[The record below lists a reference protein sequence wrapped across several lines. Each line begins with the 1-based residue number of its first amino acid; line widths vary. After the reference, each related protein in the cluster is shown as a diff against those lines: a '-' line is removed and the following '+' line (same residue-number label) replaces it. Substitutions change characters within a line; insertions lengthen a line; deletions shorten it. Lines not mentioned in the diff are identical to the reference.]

1 VGATGPT
8 VNGPTGATAT
18 LANLSYRV
26 SKAIEVGKELKER
39 VGTEI
44 SCKNTA
50 TEVAIG
56 GGVTIEGGKGV
67 VIAESVPIPSSGPP
81 TGRKGAAVQSI
92 YTGLGGNGKAGKFQ
106 VWVVCTTK

>member
-1 VGATGPT
+1 
-8 VNGPTGATAT
+8 
-18 LANLSYRV
+18 V
-26 SKAIEVGKELKER
+26 SKPLEVGKELKER
-39 VGTEI
+39 ISTEI

-56 GGVTIEGGKGV
+56 GGVTISEGRGV
-67 VIAESVPIPSSGPP
+67 VIAESVPVPSSGVP

-92 YTGLGGNGKAGKFQ
+92 YTKIGGNGKPAKFQ